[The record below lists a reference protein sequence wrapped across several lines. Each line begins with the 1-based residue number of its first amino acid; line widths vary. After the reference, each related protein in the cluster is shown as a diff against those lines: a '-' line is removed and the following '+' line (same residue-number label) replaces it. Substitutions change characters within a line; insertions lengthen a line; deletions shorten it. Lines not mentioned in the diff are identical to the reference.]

1 MHYIMHGIMKKPEV
15 SVIMSVYKEPKSAIV
30 PSVES
35 ILQQTFS
42 DFEFILVNDN
52 PTSKET
58 RDALE
63 EIAALDSRIR
73 IIANEENRGLG
84 FSLNAAIQE
93 AQADLLVRM
102 DTEDLSDSERIE
114 KQIAYMRS
122 HPDIELLFSQWREQD
137 ESGTVVTRTPRARD
151 VAHIK
156 KNFFVKSLLLHPTL
170 MARKRVFIEHP
181 YPAMGRPEDFVL
193 FLKLI
198 RLNYTF
204 ALLEEPLYTYMIDR
218 SDFETRYNKIRT
230 YTENYLPTLFREL
243 RWYFYNPFFLVY
255 LLRVLG
261 EFVLS
266 RNKTIFRLTYE
277 SLART
282 YRSLVKSA

>member
-1 MHYIMHGIMKKPEV
+1 
-15 SVIMSVYKEPKSAIV
+15 
-30 PSVES
+30 
-35 ILQQTFS
+35 
-42 DFEFILVNDN
+42 
-52 PTSKET
+52 
-58 RDALE
+58 
-63 EIAALDSRIR
+63 
-73 IIANEENRGLG
+73 
-84 FSLNAAIQE
+84 
-93 AQADLLVRM
+93 
-102 DTEDLSDSERIE
+102 
-114 KQIAYMRS
+114 
-122 HPDIELLFSQWREQD
+122 
-137 ESGTVVTRTPRARD
+137 
-151 VAHIK
+151 
-156 KNFFVKSLLLHPTL
+156 
-170 MARKRVFIEHP
+170 
-181 YPAMGRPEDFVL
+181 MGRPEDFVL